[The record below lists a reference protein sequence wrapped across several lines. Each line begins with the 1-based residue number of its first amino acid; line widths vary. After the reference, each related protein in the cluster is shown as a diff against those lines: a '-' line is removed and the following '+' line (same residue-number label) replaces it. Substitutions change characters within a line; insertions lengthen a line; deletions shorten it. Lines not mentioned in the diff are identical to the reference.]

1 VSAEN
6 NPQDGY
12 AGMDALMAAIT
23 DEPLP
28 PEAGEDAAL
37 LAEHRSA
44 VADVALLREQLGIIG
59 GALAEPVEVP
69 RPAPVRPA
77 RPRPFV
83 RFALGAVAVAV
94 AAVVF
99 SGMVWLVGQAGGGMS
114 EDSGSADKSAAGGAA
129 SQSIAGYLACARLVV
144 EGTVTAVEPA
154 PGVTGQDRVTLRV
167 TRYYKPE
174 RGKAEITFVTGEMFD
189 RHVRKGERILAG
201 FPRHEAAP
209 DMWAVGEDEIASQRA
224 RIIKALPES
233 RGLTC
238 EEDG

>member
-1 VSAEN
+1 MSAEN

-28 PEAGEDAAL
+28 PEAGEDAAF

-69 RPAPVRPA
+69 RPAPVRP
-77 RPRPFV
+77 RHRPFV
-83 RFALGAVAVAV
+83 RFAFGAVAVAV

-114 EDSGSADKSAAGGAA
+114 EDSGTADKSAAGGAS
-129 SQSIAGYLACARLVV
+129 SQSTAGYLACARLVV

-167 TRYYKPE
+167 TRYYKPDK
-174 RGKAEITFVTGEMFD
+174 GKSEITFVTGEMFD
-189 RHVRKGERILAG
+189 RHLREGDRILAG
-201 FPRHEAAP
+201 FPSHEAAP
-209 DMWAVGEDEIASQRA
+209 DMWAVGEDEIASERA
-224 RIIKALPES
+224 RLIEALPES
-233 RGLTC
+233 RRLTC
-238 EEDG
+238 EEAG